1 MCRLPWV
8 RCRSTWLRMPLPSK
22 FLRLADGYRFRLPG
36 LYGRATLLWKAEGS
50 EGGTDRQN
58 VRRHLR
64 RCLRFRDRRSGSLF
78 ADLLL
83 CLHMICPLKMGSI
96 SKEMSLGVYCAIV
109 GKASVT
115 VTPAPQAPP
124 AVPATLGNEKIL
136 PH

>member
-1 MCRLPWV
+1 
-8 RCRSTWLRMPLPSK
+8 
-22 FLRLADGYRFRLPG
+22 
-36 LYGRATLLWKAEGS
+36 
-50 EGGTDRQN
+50 
-58 VRRHLR
+58 
-64 RCLRFRDRRSGSLF
+64 
-78 ADLLL
+78 
-83 CLHMICPLKMGSI
+83 MICPLKMGSI